1 VATQQE
7 GRTGY
12 MTGEVKDPA
21 QVLKYI
27 ACKQQGILYDEGTAN
42 NAPSG
47 SCSGI
52 RL

>member
-1 VATQQE
+1 
-7 GRTGY
+7 
-12 MTGEVKDPA
+12 MTGELKDPA
-21 QVLKYI
+21 HVLKYI